1 LTTGDRRKGAAFPV
15 ARFPIS
21 KLFSRNKEKFMK
33 TVTYSVPNI
42 SCMHCVHTIQTELA
56 DVQGVQSV
64 KADQAGKNVEIV
76 FDAPASEESLKAL
89 LAEINYPVAA

>member
-1 LTTGDRRKGAAFPV
+1 
-15 ARFPIS
+15 
-21 KLFSRNKEKFMK
+21 MK

-56 DVQGVQSV
+56 ELQGVSSV
-64 KADQAGKNVEIV
+64 KADAAGKTVEIV
-76 FDAPASEESLKAL
+76 FDAPASEVQIRAL